1 MPPFG
6 HAWTQGETL
15 RRPRDG
21 PVAAPPQ
28 LGTGRSVATAPS
40 TGHEVAK
47 GNLYRPWTVTGPRGQ
62 GGMQEATAEVEA
74 VACSQAG
81 RGVGRRGWRR
91 SQQGKWS
98 DTIPKEY
105 ILGRSWVPFDDL
117 TIVGIVTIRRT

>member
-28 LGTGRSVATAPS
+28 LGTGRSVATAPP

-91 SQQGKWS
+91 TVQTNRIAIQTNEVSCFYLNNNNQLVIS
-98 DTIPKEY
+98 
-105 ILGRSWVPFDDL
+105 LMVPL
-117 TIVGIVTIRRT
+117 SM